1 MSMMHYEGRHERPI
15 SRALFLRRM
24 LRHISYGG
32 VLVVFSLALGELGYT
47 TIGHLSPIDAFLN
60 TTMLLGGM
68 GPVGPIEGT
77 AFKLW
82 ASFFSLYSG
91 LIFLLV
97 TAILLA
103 PVFHRVLHY
112 FHWKA
117 EGGRGE

>member
-1 MSMMHYEGRHERPI
+1 MSISHYEGWHERPI

-24 LRHISYGG
+24 LRHVSYST
-32 VLVVFSLALGELGYT
+32 VLVFGSLALGVVGYML
-47 TIGHLSPIDAFLN
+47 IGHLSPIDALLN
-60 TTMLLGGM
+60 SAMLLGGM

-91 LIFLLV
+91 LIFLIV
-97 TAILLA
+97 AAILLA
-103 PVFHRVLHY
+103 PVFHRVLHF

-117 EGGRGE
+117 ERGRAE